1 MVQFLIVVQGRKN
14 HPFSTFLDEASS
26 VTRLCCP
33 RHRSRYRERNAVSRL
48 QIGST
53 WTICGS
59 DTLALDMPLGCEAQQ
74 CRHPKPT

>member
-33 RHRSRYRERNAVSRL
+33 RHRSRYR
-48 QIGST
+48 
-53 WTICGS
+53 
-59 DTLALDMPLGCEAQQ
+59 
-74 CRHPKPT
+74 